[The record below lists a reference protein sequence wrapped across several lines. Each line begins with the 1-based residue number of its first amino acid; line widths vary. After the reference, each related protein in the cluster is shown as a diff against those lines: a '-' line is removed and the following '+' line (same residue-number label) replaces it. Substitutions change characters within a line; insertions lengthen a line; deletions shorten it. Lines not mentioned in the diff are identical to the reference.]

1 MDWKVETRAV
11 VKLETLETDD
21 ELTAGLFG
29 FLAHLCTVTVAVSVN
44 SGRVSYI
51 LLTDCVK

>member
-1 MDWKVETRAV
+1 MDWKVEIRAV